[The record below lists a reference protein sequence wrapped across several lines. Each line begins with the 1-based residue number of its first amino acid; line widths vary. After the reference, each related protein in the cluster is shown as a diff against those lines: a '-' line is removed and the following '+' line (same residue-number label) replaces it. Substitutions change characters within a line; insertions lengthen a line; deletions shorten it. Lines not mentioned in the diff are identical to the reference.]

1 VLKILI
7 APDKFKGTLTA
18 AEAAAAIARGWRKAR
33 PRDELE
39 LLPISDGGDGFGEV
53 FSGLLRAKRQTLRT
67 IDAAHRDCRTHW
79 WWEPKSKTAIIESAN
94 IIGLA
99 MLPPG
104 KFHPFDLD
112 TFGLGAAIRAASA
125 KGARRCIVG
134 IGGSATNDGGF
145 GLARA
150 LGWKFF
156 DAAGDAI
163 ERWTQ
168 LRTLAKIQSPR
179 RRRWFAE
186 LVVAVDVRNL
196 LLGVHGAT
204 RVYGPQKGLR
214 GDDFRLAESCLRRL
228 AEVFTR
234 QFGKKLGTLSGSG
247 AAGGLG
253 FGLMAFGGARI
264 EPGFEMFAR
273 FAKLSQRLGSANLVI
288 TGEGRID
295 SSTFMGKAA
304 GQIAEQCRVRNIPCL
319 GLAGETERGTKAN
332 RVFQKVLALTDLTT
346 ASDARARPAYWLERL
361 AATAPHASECGS
373 VNCTAVIASRKGRKV
388 RKVLT

>member
-18 AEAAAAIARGWRKAR
+18 AEAAAAIARGWRTAR
-33 PRDELE
+33 PGDELE
-39 LLPISDGGDGFGEV
+39 LLPISDGGDGFGQV
-53 FSGLLRAKRQTLRT
+53 LSGLLRAKPQMIRT
-67 IDAAHRDCRTHW
+67 VDAAHRTCKTQW
-79 WWEPKSKTAIIESAN
+79 WWAPKSKTAIIESAN

-99 MLPPG
+99 LLPPE

-163 ERWTQ
+163 ERWTR
-168 LRTLAKIQSPR
+168 LGALAKIQSPK

-186 LVVAVDVRNL
+186 LIVAVDVRNP
-196 LLGVHGAT
+196 LLGAHGAT

-214 GDDFRLAESCLRRL
+214 GGDFRMAESCLRCL

-234 QFGKKLGTLSGSG
+234 QFRKKLDTLSGSG

-295 SSTFMGKAA
+295 PSTFMGKAA

-319 GLAGETERGTKAN
+319 GLAGETERGPKAN
-332 RVFQKVLALTDLTT
+332 RVFQHVLALTDLTT
-346 ASDARARPAYWLERL
+346 ASDARERPAYWLERL
-361 AATAPHASECGS
+361 AATAALTHESAAS
-373 VNCTAVIASRKGRKV
+373 
-388 RKVLT
+388 